1 MAVLLLRV
9 RRARI
14 LAAANP
20 RKEKTGRVPLP
31 YVPVVRGENGDN
43 EMIIR
48 AQKKYWASF
57 KYVTGKNVVYVNTNC
72 IKWAEYDQKM
82 DMTTIL
88 MKNEKEPIYCEGDV
102 LKEAE
107 NHGI

>member
-14 LAAANP
+14 LAAADP
-20 RKEKTGRVPLP
+20 GEEKAGRVPLP

-48 AQKKYWASF
+48 AQKKIWASF
-57 KYVTGKNVVYVNTNC
+57 EYVTGKNVVYINTNC
-72 IKWAEYDQKM
+72 IKWAEYDPKRN
-82 DMTTIL
+82 MTTIL

-102 LKEAE
+102 LKEA
-107 NHGI
+107 